1 MKNPTKA
8 LMATFAVALLACSV
22 FTQQAQA
29 IPISGGISLAGTYRT
44 DTGDINTAKSF
55 TSFSGVFVTSVAGS
69 YSTVSPGQSV
79 TQNGFTFNPFSGP
92 VIPLW
97 TFMSGGR
104 TYSFDLTA
112 LTGRDQPGDNTLT
125 LRGFGTLHISGTGP
139 TYDDTVGTWVF
150 TANQGGGT
158 FSFSSSNS
166 AIPEGGSAL
175 ALLGLG
181 LVAVEALRRKL
192 ATA

>member
-1 MKNPTKA
+1 MTA
-8 LMATFAVALLACSV
+8 FAVAVLACSA
-22 FTQQAQA
+22 FTEQAKA
-29 IPISGGISLAGTYRT
+29 DSITGGISLGGNYATN
-44 DTGDINTAKSF
+44 TGNINTATSF
-55 TSFSGVFVTSVAGS
+55 TSFSGVFITSVAGS
-69 YSTVSPGQSV
+69 YSSVPTGGSSPTV

-97 TFMSGGR
+97 SFSSGGR
-104 TYSFDLTA
+104 MYSFDLTA
-112 LTGRDQPGDNTLT
+112 LTQRVQPGDDTLT
-125 LRGFGTLHISGTGP
+125 LRGMGVLHITGSGP
-139 TYDDTVGTWVF
+139 SYDDTVGSWVF

-192 ATA
+192 LTA